1 METKICP
8 NCGQL
13 VEKDDYVCY
22 KCGHL
27 FDYSSSIEYKNQEVK
42 NQKNAA
48 KKLAEENRKAAL
60 MAKIALND
68 LYEYIVVSVRD
79 NSSGGTDITE
89 IAKVLGKYSQEG
101 WRLVNTFTNE
111 LGVNSSSVSFGGIS
125 AGTNATIDQTIMIFE
140 RCIKRYTREYKPAP
154 DESSRANGENQEP
167 DSVPLFQQK
176 AEKENNNQSIESTAY
191 EEVSAENDAAE
202 KKKCPDC
209 GAQNRLRAMRCAKCG
224 YRFR

>member
-13 VEKDDYVCY
+13 VGKDDYVCY
-22 KCGHL
+22 ECGQL
-27 FDYSSSIEYKNQEVK
+27 LICPNCGRLVGKAEEVCSECGQQFYYRTEYKNQRESR
-42 NQKNAA
+42 QRELENAA

-154 DESSRANGENQEP
+154 DERTTYEDNTT
-167 DSVPLFQQK
+167 
-176 AEKENNNQSIESTAY
+176 AEHKT
-191 EEVSAENDAAE
+191 D
-202 KKKCPDC
+202 
-209 GAQNRLRAMRCAKCG
+209 
-224 YRFR
+224 